1 MAGCLVPS
9 PWGRIAL
16 LGIAQR
22 TIHISRRPFIDNR
35 NVRKAIPTT
44 PKTLG
49 DRLLLSRYERGL
61 KQSEMAKTMGVPEL
75 LISKWE
81 RDICQPSGEQMQ
93 KLESILVL
101 A

>member
-1 MAGCLVPS
+1 
-9 PWGRIAL
+9 

-22 TIHISRRPFIDNR
+22 TIRLSRQPFVDNR

-49 DRLLLSRYERGL
+49 DRLLLSRYKRGL
-61 KQSEMAKTMGVPEL
+61 KQDEMAKAMGVPVL

-81 RDICQPSGEQMQ
+81 RDICQPSGEQMRQ
-93 KLESILVL
+93 LESIL
-101 A
+101 APA